1 MSLTRLSLGTESF
14 SLSLFGV
21 AAAPTLPTS
30 WTSATTQPTDSRI
43 RATPSTTSVPR
54 PNLRLAF
61 DLWKLVFSSVRVQ
74 DPKGFSITVANH
86 TVFFN
91 RTTGALTIFRGLS
104 PAARVQSVAQA
115 VADKVHG
122 ENGESDSDAGEDDG
136 VLALDEDAVAGAEG
150 VGEHRAPL
158 GGGGAGAEAKK
169 GEGCD
174 VQDGG
179 REGEGG
185 LHYKGG
191 HAVWEHPG
199 EDNLD
204 IPCSK
209 GALRL
214 DVVALAHRDH
224 CRAHHPRHLGD
235 EHDADGEHGVSQ
247 ARPKHGDD
255 HDGEQDAGEGEE
267 HVHQAHQQR
276 VGPASEVAGYHADDS
291 PHRCRDSHG
300 GEPGSQR
307 DPCAVDHARE
317 DVPAKLV
324 LPEGMR
330 STGRGELLGELLLQ
344 RVVGRYEG
352 REDGHEHEDADDYRS
367 EDRQAVGEERPEE
380 ILPAAARLDAGSGY
394 RVLLYL
400 GLGHSCPS
408 TSPWD
413 RAPRRGRPR
422 GGSPARI
429 ASPRRARR
437 PGSWRSR

>member
-21 AAAPTLPTS
+21 AAAPPLPTS

-122 ENGESDSDAGEDDG
+122 ENGEGDSDTGKDDG

-158 GGGGAGAEAKK
+158 GGGGAGAETKK

-179 REGEGG
+179 REGEGS
-185 LHYKGG
+185 LHYEGG
-191 HAVWEHPG
+191 HAIREHAG
-199 EDNLD
+199 EDDLGVA
-204 IPCSK
+204 
-209 GALRL
+209 GAERTLRL

-224 CRAHHPRHLGD
+224 RRAHHPRHLGD
-235 EHDADGEHGVSQ
+235 EHDADSEHSVRQ
-247 ARPKHGDD
+247 ARPEHGDD
-255 HDGEQDAGEGEE
+255 HDGQQDAREGEE
-267 HVHQAHQQR
+267 HVHQAHQHR
-276 VGPASEVAGYHADDS
+276 VGPAPEVPGHEPDDR
-291 PHRCRDSHG
+291 P
-300 GEPGSQR
+300 
-307 DPCAVDHARE
+307 HARRN
-317 DVPAKLV
+317 
-324 LPEGMR
+324 G
-330 STGRGELLGELLLQ
+330 
-344 RVVGRYEG
+344 
-352 REDGHEHEDADDYRS
+352 DG
-367 EDRQAVGEERPEE
+367 G
-380 ILPAAARLDAGSGY
+380 
-394 RVLLYL
+394 
-400 GLGHSCPS
+400 
-408 TSPWD
+408 
-413 RAPRRGRPR
+413 
-422 GGSPARI
+422 
-429 ASPRRARR
+429 
-437 PGSWRSR
+437 

>member
-1 MSLTRLSLGTESF
+1 MSRTRLSLGTESL

-21 AAAPTLPTS
+21 AAAPPLPTS

-43 RATPSTTSVPR
+43 RATPSTTSVLR
-54 PNLRLAF
+54 PNLHLAF

-86 TVFFN
+86 TVFLN

-204 IPCSK
+204 VPCSK

-224 CRAHHPRHLGD
+224 RRAHHPRHLGD
-235 EHDADGEHGVSQ
+235 E
-247 ARPKHGDD
+247 DD
-255 HDGEQDAGEGEE
+255 DDGEQDARESQDD
-267 HVHQAHQQR
+267 VHQPHQHR
-276 VGPASEVAGYHADDS
+276 VRPAAKVPGHDPDEGPKA
-291 PHRCRDSHG
+291 RRDAYSGQPG
-300 GEPGSQR
+300 GQR
-307 DPCAVDHARE
+307 DP
-317 DVPAKLV
+317 
-324 LPEGMR
+324 G
-330 STGRGELLGELLLQ
+330 
-344 RVVGRYEG
+344 
-352 REDGHEHEDADDYRS
+352 
-367 EDRQAVGEERPEE
+367 
-380 ILPAAARLDAGSGY
+380 
-394 RVLLYL
+394 
-400 GLGHSCPS
+400 
-408 TSPWD
+408 
-413 RAPRRGRPR
+413 
-422 GGSPARI
+422 
-429 ASPRRARR
+429 
-437 PGSWRSR
+437 